1 MTVVLAWTTTPEG
14 QAAQETAVA
23 EARRRSLDLVV
34 VPMQEG
40 SPEVAPEGVEVRVH
54 APDERDRDVVGDF
67 LDIAAEEDASLIV
80 IGVKHRSAIGK
91 LILGSSAQQIL
102 LEAAA
107 PVLAVKAPR

>member
-1 MTVVLAWTTTPEG
+1 MTVVLAWTTTLEG
-14 QAAQETAVA
+14 RAAEETAVA

-40 SPEVAPEGVEVRVH
+40 TPEVSADGVQVRVH

-67 LDIAAEEDASLIV
+67 LDIASEEDAALIV
-80 IGVKHRSAIGK
+80 IGVRHRSAIGK

-102 LEAAA
+102 LEASA
-107 PVLAVKAPR
+107 PVLAVKAAR

>member
-67 LDIAAEEDASLIV
+67 LDIAAEEDASLI
-80 IGVKHRSAIGK
+80 GSASSTARRSANS
-91 LILGSSAQQIL
+91 SSA
-102 LEAAA
+102 
-107 PVLAVKAPR
+107 PPPSRSCSRRPPPCSR